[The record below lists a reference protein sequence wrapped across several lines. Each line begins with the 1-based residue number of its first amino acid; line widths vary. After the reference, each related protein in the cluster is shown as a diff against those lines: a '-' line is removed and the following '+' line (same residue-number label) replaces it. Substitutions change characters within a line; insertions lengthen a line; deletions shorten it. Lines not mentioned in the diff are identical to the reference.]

1 MNIVILGCGKIAHRI
16 ALGIK
21 HSKANLY
28 GIASRN
34 KEKAIDFAK
43 QYNIENIFNY
53 EECFNNEN
61 VDIIYIATANHTHYD
76 LIKTCLKYKKHVICE
91 KPMLSTC
98 KEINEVFDLAKEN
111 NCFLMEAHKTCFTPL
126 QEQILDRI
134 HEIGKIQ
141 YIKAWYCDSFDPSN
155 LSEWNTEKNMG
166 GSFYDIGVYPLCFSN
181 LYANSPV
188 KYLNF
193 NVSKYKEYDCD
204 FDCTCEIR
212 YENNIVS
219 YIQSS
224 WTHKKENKGIIIGNK
239 GTIEIINFWKNTEAK
254 IIINNKIETIKVH
267 QDSDFTGE
275 INHAVECIEKG
286 LIESPRMS
294 RNASLQIST
303 VLEEM
308 KKVRG

>member
-1 MNIVILGCGKIAHRI
+1 MNIVILGCGKIAHRV

-21 HSKANLY
+21 YSNANLY

-34 KEKAIDFAK
+34 KEKAKEFAK
-43 QYNIENIFNY
+43 QYDIQNIFNY
-53 EECFNNEN
+53 EECFNDEN
-61 VDIIYIATANHTHYD
+61 VDIIYIATANHTHYN
-76 LIKTCLKYKKHVICE
+76 LIKTCLNHKKHVICE
-91 KPMLSTC
+91 KPILSTC
-98 KEINEVFDLAKEN
+98 NEINEVFDLAKTN

-126 QEQILDRI
+126 QDQIINRI
-134 HEIGKIQ
+134 HEIGTIKQ
-141 YIKAWYCDSFDPSN
+141 IKAWYCDSFDPSH

-181 LYANSPV
+181 LYANSPI
-188 KYLNF
+188 KSLNF

-204 FDCTCEIR
+204 FDCSCEII
-212 YENNIVS
+212 YENGIVS
-219 YIQSS
+219 NIQSS
-224 WTHKKENKGIIIGNK
+224 WTHKKENKGIIIGDK

-254 IIINNKIETIKVH
+254 IIINNKEEIIQVH

-275 INHAVECIEKG
+275 INHAVECIQKG